1 MTLSANEHSITEG
14 TWKGGTWSYDSENQI
29 LTVKPAGAV
38 GEDVKLYLQREVD
51 WEATPRK
58 PTIVFAGY
66 HQSGGTWRTDW
77 GKKVQ

>member
-1 MTLSANEHSITEG
+1 MRANG
-14 TWKGGTWSYDSENQI
+14 
-29 LTVKPAGAV
+29 
-38 GEDVKLYLQREVD
+38 VKLYLQREVD